1 MNVDYKVDL
10 LVLGMGAAAEL
21 AAIYAHDAN
30 PDLNIL
36 IATKALK
43 GKGGCSRMVQGGFN
57 VVLDPGDS
65 HEKHLMDTLKGGQYI
80 NDQDLALQL
89 VEQATPTV
97 KELETISGC
106 FFDRRPD
113 GHIHQKAF
121 AGQCFDRTVH
131 KGDLTGIEIISRT
144 TEQVFK
150 RRIPVLEET
159 RAVELLLDAEGQT
172 VTGALLYNMRHA
184 DFIVVE
190 AAATLVATG
199 GGPTQYRFHA
209 PGPEKSADGIA
220 MLYRAGVR
228 MRDMEMIQFH
238 PTGLIVPGSV
248 VAGSLLE
255 EGLRGAG
262 AHLYNG
268 DGERYML
275 KYAPDVAERATRDV
289 VSRSAYLEMMAGR
302 ACPEGGVR
310 IDAAHLGAD
319 FVLRNFPG
327 MAERCAQFKY
337 DLAHNMV
344 PVSPSAHFFMGGAAL
359 DVKCRAS
366 LDKLF
371 VAGEDAGGVHGANR
385 LGGNGICESCVYG
398 RLAGKS
404 IAEYLSKPEN
414 RSVKESAHGMAEESI
429 ARLTAPYSRK
439 NGKSPFENRREIQ
452 ETNWVNVGVVRR
464 QDRLETALTDFASLR
479 HDVEKASVSG
489 NKVYNMEFNT
499 HLDTLNMLDVSVM
512 AAVSALQREET
523 RGAHTRED
531 FPKQRDEYGLF
542 NTFMWRG
549 GDGMPVFEKKD
560 VVFKHKSLEECQ
572 KHKK

>member
-1 MNVDYKVDL
+1 
-10 LVLGMGAAAEL
+10 
-21 AAIYAHDAN
+21 
-30 PDLNIL
+30 
-36 IATKALK
+36 
-43 GKGGCSRMVQGGFN
+43 
-57 VVLDPGDS
+57 
-65 HEKHLMDTLKGGQYI
+65 
-80 NDQDLALQL
+80 
-89 VEQATPTV
+89 
-97 KELETISGC
+97 
-106 FFDRRPD
+106 
-113 GHIHQKAF
+113 
-121 AGQCFDRTVH
+121 
-131 KGDLTGIEIISRT
+131 
-144 TEQVFK
+144 
-150 RRIPVLEET
+150 
-159 RAVELLLDAEGQT
+159 
-172 VTGALLYNMRHA
+172 
-184 DFIVVE
+184 
-190 AAATLVATG
+190 
-199 GGPTQYRFHA
+199 
-209 PGPEKSADGIA
+209 
-220 MLYRAGVR
+220 
-228 MRDMEMIQFH
+228 
-238 PTGLIVPGSV
+238 
-248 VAGSLLE
+248 
-255 EGLRGAG
+255 
-262 AHLYNG
+262 
-268 DGERYML
+268 
-275 KYAPDVAERATRDV
+275 
-289 VSRSAYLEMMAGR
+289 
-302 ACPEGGVR
+302 
-310 IDAAHLGAD
+310 
-319 FVLRNFPG
+319 
-327 MAERCAQFKY
+327 
-337 DLAHNMV
+337 
-344 PVSPSAHFFMGGAAL
+344 MGGAAI

-404 IAEYLSKPEN
+404 IADYLSKAKN
-414 RSVKESAHGMAEESI
+414 RSIKESAHGMAEEII

>member
-1 MNVDYKVDL
+1 MNADYKVDL

-21 AAIYAHDAN
+21 AAIYAHDAD

-89 VEQATPTV
+89 VVEATPTV
-97 KELETISGC
+97 KELETICGC

-113 GHIHQKAF
+113 GRIHQKPF

-144 TEQVFK
+144 TEQIFK

-159 RAVELLLDAEGQT
+159 RAVELLLDKEGTT
-172 VTGALLYNMRHA
+172 VTGALLYNMRTGT
-184 DFIVVE
+184 FVTVE

-220 MLYRAGVR
+220 MLYRAGAV

-238 PTGLIVPGSV
+238 PTGLIIPGSV
-248 VAGSLLE
+248 VAGALLE

-268 DGERYML
+268 EGERYML
-275 KYAPDVAERATRDV
+275 RYAPDVAERATRDV
-289 VSRSAYLEMMAGR
+289 VSRSSYLEMMAGR
-302 ACPEGGVR
+302 GCPEGGVR
-310 IDAAHLGAD
+310 IDAAHMGAE
-319 FVLRNFPG
+319 FVLKNFPG

-337 DLAHNMV
+337 DLARGMV
-344 PVSPSAHFFMGGAAL
+344 PVSPSAHFFMGGAAI
-359 DVKCRAS
+359 DVNCRAS

-385 LGGNGICESCVYG
+385 LGGNGIGESCVYG

-404 IAEYLSKPEN
+404 VAAYLAKPEN
-414 RSVKESAHGMAEESI
+414 RRIKDTAPNMVEDVI
-429 ARLTAPYSRK
+429 ARLNEPFTRK
-439 NGKSPFENRREIQ
+439 GGTSPFINRRDIQ
-452 ETNWVNVGVVRR
+452 ETNWVKVGVVRK
-464 QDRLETALTDFASLR
+464 QESLEEAVNDFVSLR
-479 HDVEKASVSG
+479 GEVERASVEG
-489 NKVYNMEFNT
+489 KRPYNMMFNT
-499 HLDTLNMLDVSVM
+499 HLDTLNMIDVSIM
-512 AAVSALQREET
+512 ASVSALQRQET

-531 FPKQRDEYGLF
+531 FPNQRDDYGLF
-542 NTFMWRG
+542 NTFMRRG
-549 GDGMPVFEKKD
+549 DDGMPVLEKKD
-560 VVFKHKSLEECQ
+560 VVFKHKSLEACQ

>member
-1 MNVDYKVDL
+1 M
-10 LVLGMGAAAEL
+10 
-21 AAIYAHDAN
+21 
-30 PDLNIL
+30 
-36 IATKALK
+36 
-43 GKGGCSRMVQGGFN
+43 
-57 VVLDPGDS
+57 
-65 HEKHLMDTLKGGQYI
+65 
-80 NDQDLALQL
+80 
-89 VEQATPTV
+89 
-97 KELETISGC
+97 
-106 FFDRRPD
+106 
-113 GHIHQKAF
+113 
-121 AGQCFDRTVH
+121 
-131 KGDLTGIEIISRT
+131 
-144 TEQVFK
+144 
-150 RRIPVLEET
+150 
-159 RAVELLLDAEGQT
+159 
-172 VTGALLYNMRHA
+172 
-184 DFIVVE
+184 
-190 AAATLVATG
+190 
-199 GGPTQYRFHA
+199 
-209 PGPEKSADGIA
+209 
-220 MLYRAGVR
+220 
-228 MRDMEMIQFH
+228 
-238 PTGLIVPGSV
+238 
-248 VAGSLLE
+248 
-255 EGLRGAG
+255 
-262 AHLYNG
+262 
-268 DGERYML
+268 
-275 KYAPDVAERATRDV
+275 
-289 VSRSAYLEMMAGR
+289 
-302 ACPEGGVR
+302 R

-344 PVSPSAHFFMGGAAL
+344 PVSPSAHFFMGGAVI
-359 DVKCRAS
+359 DVKCGPLWTSSSWPVRTPA
-366 LDKLF
+366 
-371 VAGEDAGGVHGANR
+371 AYTGPTR

-398 RLAGKS
+398 RLVGKS
-404 IAEYLSKPEN
+404 IADYLSKAEN
-414 RSVKESAHGMAEESI
+414 RSVNESARGMAEEII

>member
-1 MNVDYKVDL
+1 M
-10 LVLGMGAAAEL
+10 
-21 AAIYAHDAN
+21 
-30 PDLNIL
+30 
-36 IATKALK
+36 
-43 GKGGCSRMVQGGFN
+43 
-57 VVLDPGDS
+57 
-65 HEKHLMDTLKGGQYI
+65 
-80 NDQDLALQL
+80 
-89 VEQATPTV
+89 
-97 KELETISGC
+97 
-106 FFDRRPD
+106 
-113 GHIHQKAF
+113 
-121 AGQCFDRTVH
+121 
-131 KGDLTGIEIISRT
+131 
-144 TEQVFK
+144 
-150 RRIPVLEET
+150 
-159 RAVELLLDAEGQT
+159 ELLLDAEGQT

-344 PVSPSAHFFMGGAAL
+344 PVSPSAHFFMGGAAI

-385 LGGNGICESCVYG
+385 LGGNGICESRVYG

-404 IAEYLSKPEN
+404 IADYLSKAKPL
-414 RSVKESAHGMAEESI
+414 RQGKRPRHGRRDHRPPDRTLQPQERQVALRKP
-429 ARLTAPYSRK
+429 ARDSGNQLGQR
-439 NGKSPFENRREIQ
+439 
-452 ETNWVNVGVVRR
+452 GVVRR
-464 QDRLETALTDFASLR
+464 QDRLETALTDLLLR

-489 NKVYNMEFNT
+489 NKV
-499 HLDTLNMLDVSVM
+499 
-512 AAVSALQREET
+512 
-523 RGAHTRED
+523 
-531 FPKQRDEYGLF
+531 
-542 NTFMWRG
+542 
-549 GDGMPVFEKKD
+549 
-560 VVFKHKSLEECQ
+560 
-572 KHKK
+572 